1 MLTSGSEQTFCDTCE
16 LLLSAFM
23 KVEVFV
29 HDSLKSGINIHILS
43 FSDFNCSD
51 ISTAAQLLEGV
62 HMKAVL
68 PLAIFMFPGVS
79 PFIRCGV

>member
-1 MLTSGSEQTFCDTCE
+1 MLTSGSEQTFCDTYE

-29 HDSLKSGINIHILS
+29 YHSLKSGINIYILS

-51 ISTAAQLLEGV
+51 ISTAAQLLGV
-62 HMKAVL
+62 VPKKALL
-68 PLAIFMFPGVS
+68 PLAISMFPGVS
-79 PFIRCGV
+79 PFIKCGV